1 MKDANRNENELNI
14 HDDRVT
20 NKISITLGS
29 FSIDAE
35 GQPAL
40 TMANIIEKNFPELI
54 KVLKSKNWQDLTKSL
69 SPLIEPFLSQLVEK
83 WCKPQAEA
91 SEPTVDI
98 PPSSPESH
106 PQEAHDTIH
115 KAPLD
120 SPHK

>member
-54 KVLKSKNWQDLTKSL
+54 KVLKSKNWQDLTKAL
-69 SPLIEPFLSQLVEK
+69 SPLIEPLLPQVVEK
-83 WCKPQAEA
+83 LCKPQTDA
-91 SEPTVDI
+91 SEQTVDI

-106 PQEAHDTIH
+106 PQEAHDTVH
-115 KAPLD
+115 KAPRD